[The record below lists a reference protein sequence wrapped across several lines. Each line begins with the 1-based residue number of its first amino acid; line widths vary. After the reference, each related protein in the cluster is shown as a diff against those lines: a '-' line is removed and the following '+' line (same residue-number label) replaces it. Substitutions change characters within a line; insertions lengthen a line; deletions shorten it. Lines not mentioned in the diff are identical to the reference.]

1 VNRRIPWGRPAAV
14 AAALLLTACG
24 QVHPGA
30 AATVGDSRISFD
42 EVDTLSV
49 AYCKATLADA
59 EARGEPVP
67 AAEGMDSRRTV
78 LQALLVLE
86 LSRQAADKL
95 GVEVEPAAYAAD
107 EQSIQSLVDA
117 VGEEY
122 ADEIDRLIEV
132 FGEAGALQAE
142 IGADQ
147 LDQEVSEA
155 DVAAQQEAGR
165 RYVGDYAADVEIDID
180 PRLGLSSDVDALFA
194 TGTLPVASSTGS
206 LSVPVS
212 DEAVLPDDDAA
223 AADAIAELP
232 STQVCA

>member
-1 VNRRIPWGRPAAV
+1 V

-30 AATVGDSRISFD
+30 AATVGESRISFD

-49 AYCKATLADA
+49 AYCKATIADA
-59 EARGEPVP
+59 EARGEPAP

-86 LSRQAADKL
+86 LSRQAADSL
-95 GVEVEPAAYAAD
+95 GVEVDPAAYAAD
-107 EQSIQSLVDA
+107 ERGIQSLLDA
-117 VGEEY
+117 IGEEY

-132 FGEAGALQAE
+132 FGEAGALQAG

-147 LDQEVSEA
+147 LNQEVSEA
-155 DVAAQQEAGR
+155 DAEAQQEAGR
-165 RYVGDYAADVEIDID
+165 GYVGDYATDVEIDID
-180 PRLGLSSDVDALFA
+180 PRLGLSADVGALFD
-194 TGTLPVASSTGS
+194 TGTLPVTTATGS

-212 DEAVLPDDDAA
+212 DEAVLPEGPGGAA
-223 AADAIAELP
+223 AKMIAELP
-232 STQVCA
+232 STQVCS